1 MARRLPP
8 RCPAFSGRTPIGK
21 DLRMYFCHQMSAM
34 WHHMHHMEKT
44 VKETRAWVHRLSLE
58 GGVAG
63 ANHVAGAAVQ

>member
-1 MARRLPP
+1 
-8 RCPAFSGRTPIGK
+8 
-21 DLRMYFCHQMSAM
+21 MYFCHQMSAM